1 MEQKKEQFK
10 VVIQDDERTIEKQTK
25 CAVLVTDEGITA
37 FAKCG
42 LTDLMQLSEN
52 LSQAQEIIHDI
63 IVTSLK
69 NKASV

>member
-10 VVIQDDERTIEKQTK
+10 VVIQDDKRTFEKKVK

-37 FAKCG
+37 IAKCG
-42 LTDLMQLSEN
+42 ITDLMQLAEN
-52 LSQAQEIIHDI
+52 LSQAQELICDI